1 MNLSELSPK
10 DIADLADAL
19 AVHPDYRVL
28 RRLMPRHSFAP
39 SAPGQVLQTGVVLD
53 TETTGLSSQDDQ
65 VIELGMIAF
74 DFDPVLGTLHNVRE
88 VFDELEDPG
97 RPIPPETTQVHH
109 ITDSMVQGKRINDT
123 AVEKIVAEASVI
135 IAHNASFDRPFV
147 EKRWPVFKDKQ
158 WVCSI
163 KDIDWK
169 SEGVGSAKLEYLL
182 QTQGIFYE
190 AHRAETDCWALL
202 ELLNAV
208 LPQSQQ
214 PALLRLLESLNQPQ
228 VRLYATGSPF
238 DSKDLL
244 KARGYRWSPEIKCW
258 HRQLGGDKAL
268 QEELSWLKN
277 RVYLG
282 KHASVDIETLGGLV
296 RHSDR
301 QGHKTTQPLVS

>member
-1 MNLSELSPK
+1 MSSPIP
-10 DIADLADAL
+10 DNNQAAEMASAL
-19 AVHPDYRVL
+19 ALHPDYRIL
-28 RRLMPRHSFAP
+28 RRLQHKQVFEETL
-39 SAPGQVLQTGVVLD
+39 PGQPLLKGIVLD
-53 TETTGLSSQDDQ
+53 TETTGLNTAECK
-65 VIELGMIAF
+65 VIELGMILF
-74 DFDPVLGTLHNVRE
+74 EFNPETGQLHRVLK

-97 RPIPPETTQVHH
+97 VPIPPETTAVHH
-109 ITDSMVQGKRINDT
+109 ITDDMVRGKRINDA
-123 AVEKIVAEASVI
+123 AVEKVIADASVI

-214 PALLRLLESLNQPQ
+214 PVLLRLLESLNQPQ

-238 DSKDLL
+238 DAKDLL
-244 KARGYRWSPEIKCW
+244 KARGYRWAPEIKCW

-277 RVYLG
+277 RVYQG
-282 KHASVDIETLGGLV
+282 KHASVEIETLGGLLV
-296 RHSDR
+296 KA
-301 QGHKTTQPLVS
+301 GVQPN

>member
-1 MNLSELSPK
+1 MNLSEFSPK
-10 DIADLADAL
+10 DIADLAEAL
-19 AVHPDYRVL
+19 SVHPDYRVL
-28 RRLMPRHSFAP
+28 RRLTPRHNFLP
-39 SAPGQVLQTGVVLD
+39 SVPAQVLQTGVVLD

-74 DFDPVLGTLHNVRE
+74 EFDPVLGTVHNVRQ

-97 RPIPPETTQVHH
+97 RPIPPETIQIHH
-109 ITDSMVQGKRINDT
+109 ITDEMVRGKRIDDT
-123 AVEKIVAEASVI
+123 VVEKFVANASVI
-135 IAHNASFDRPFV
+135 IAHNAAFDRPFV
-147 EKRWPVFKDKQ
+147 EKRWPVFENKQ

-169 SEGVGSAKLEYLL
+169 GEGVGSAKLEYLL

-238 DSKDLL
+238 DSKDSL
-244 KARGYRWSPEIKCW
+244 KARGYRWAPEIKCW

-268 QEELSWLKN
+268 KEELSWLKS
-277 RVYLG
+277 RVYQG
-282 KHASVDIETLGGLV
+282 KRASVDIETLGGLV

-301 QGHKTTQPLVS
+301 QGQKTTLPLAS

>member
-10 DIADLADAL
+10 DIADLAEAL
-19 AVHPDYRVL
+19 SVHPDYRVL
-28 RRLMPRHSFAP
+28 RRLIPRQNFAP
-39 SAPGQVLQTGVVLD
+39 STPGQVLQTGVVLD

-74 DFDPVLGTLHNVRE
+74 EFDPVLGTVHSVLE

-109 ITDSMVQGKRINDT
+109 ITDAMVQGKRINDA
-123 AVEKIVAEASVI
+123 AVEKVIADASVI

-228 VRLYATGSPF
+228 VRLSALGSPF
-238 DSKDLL
+238 DTKDLL
-244 KARGYRWSPEIKCW
+244 KARGYRWDGDRKTWYRSLSSEKVLEEEINWLKQKVYAGK
-258 HRQLGGDKAL
+258 RASVEVEKLGG
-268 QEELSWLKN
+268 
-277 RVYLG
+277 
-282 KHASVDIETLGGLV
+282 TL
-296 RHSDR
+296 RHSQR
-301 QGHKTTQPLVS
+301 QGEKSIVSL